1 MKGLRRQSPA
11 LHLVV
16 FEPLFEDPSSY
27 ALDLPP
33 QERVRATGIAHGE
46 ARALFLQGRIVLRRA
61 LERIF
66 GLRHARIDID
76 RFGRPGLVDSSVR
89 FNLSH
94 TRGAVAVVL
103 GDGFDVGVDIERL
116 DRRVDVPAL
125 ARRSFSDIEAAW
137 VTEADSDRRFLETWT
152 LKEAFMKGRGLGFRL
167 PPRSFAFDLRADE
180 PRIVRSRDRI
190 EDPWIFHRTAV
201 GPLQLAVAAGGPAVR
216 SGVTLH
222 RYRGSDLFSS

>member
-1 MKGLRRQSPA
+1 MNAKRLRGRAPA

-16 FEPLFEDPSSY
+16 LERLFEDPGLL

-33 QERVRATGIAHGE
+33 QERVRAAGIAHGE
-46 ARALFLQGRIVLRRA
+46 TRTLFIHGRAVLRRA
-61 LERIF
+61 LEGVF
-66 GLRHARIDID
+66 GIRAARIVIN
-76 RFGRPGLVDSSVR
+76 RNGRPELANSSIS

-94 TRGAVAVVL
+94 TRGAIAVAL
-103 GDGFDVGVDIERL
+103 GDGFEVGVDIERR

-125 ARRSFSDIEAAW
+125 ARRSFSESEVAW

-167 PPRSFAFDLRADE
+167 PPRSFAFDLRGSE

-190 EDPWIFHRTAV
+190 DDPWIFHRTTV
-201 GPLQLAVAAGGPAVR
+201 GDFQVAAAAGGAAVAR
-216 SGVTLH
+216 GLTVH
-222 RYRGSDLFSS
+222 RYNGDDLF